1 MTTDRDISAPNLSVA
16 WIRALDAVRRMPKH
30 AATHLVVR
38 IEDPTVEVPE
48 IRLLADELLARGLV
62 QPISSVRSTIF
73 PASWARRYPEP
84 DQLADHF
91 RGQYETLRRFPK
103 NRGGTYFGR
112 MVAYPRG
119 ANEKPFDQLNDIV
132 GKLRGEARSR
142 HMSSRYEINIWTPG
156 DLPTGMGFPC
166 MSHLSFHL
174 DDGQLF
180 VQAVYR
186 NQYLVERAYGNYL
199 GVAELQCYVAAATK
213 LQPSEL
219 MIVAGHAKVDTP
231 GAVNITAVRDTIAR
245 AAPYVQSGH
254 DAHQTVPNDR

>member
-1 MTTDRDISAPNLSVA
+1 MTTDRNISAPNLSVA

-38 IEDPTVEVPE
+38 IEDPTLEVPE
-48 IRLLADELLARGLV
+48 IRRLADELLSRGRV

-73 PASWARRYPEP
+73 PASWARRYPDPER
-84 DQLADHF
+84 LADHF
-91 RGQYETLRRFPK
+91 RGQYETLCRFPK

-119 ANEKPFDQLNDIV
+119 ANEEPFDQLNDIV
-132 GKLRGEARSR
+132 AKLRGEARGR
-142 HMSSRYEINIWTPG
+142 HMSSMYEINIWVPG
-156 DLPTGMGFPC
+156 DLPSGMGFPC

-180 VQAVYR
+180 MQAVYR

-199 GVAELQCYVAAATK
+199 GLAELHRYVAAATD
-213 LQPSEL
+213 LQASEL
-219 MIVAGHAKVDTP
+219 MIVAGHVKVDTP
-231 GAVNITAVRDTIAR
+231 GAVNITAVKDTIAR
-245 AAPYVQSGH
+245 AAPYVQAAR
-254 DAHQTVPNDR
+254 DAD